1 MILSRKKVGIGTL
14 FACTL
19 LFVTLFPAVA
29 QETKSLSLD
38 EALNRALKTDPGI
51 RSSTFDLL
59 ASQARSKDAVFRMI
73 PSLAVSTGYTQLS
86 EEPAASPVNSGN
98 ATYDMI
104 INGLLKEFSGSPTN
118 SRDVRLDLQY
128 PIFAGFRLREAAEL
142 AKVQSLSKAD
152 ALELTQRALVF
163 EIKRAYWEAV
173 RATANVNSL
182 SKTLELENLTKE
194 EIRNLANQGMAT
206 AADQLAQDS
215 RSDQALLSLDEAKSL
230 QAMAFLSLASL
241 IGDRTAD
248 SAQSAV
254 SYTLTTEP
262 LASEPPQLKPGA
274 IDEDQLVSLALS
286 HRPEVRLAG
295 AALNGALH
303 AQKIAQ
309 ADYYPTVLL
318 TGTISYQDPDPRL
331 FPPQDKF
338 NLTWSA
344 GVRLRY
350 DIGGV
355 PGSVERNKAA
365 DADAEKARSDLER
378 QRNGIALDVRR
389 CTLSLNRA
397 RQSLN
402 LTKGMVAQSEEN
414 LRVTTAKYDN
424 GMVKKSDL
432 LQAQVALLR
441 SNFAVQNKM
450 IDVEIAQADLIRAA
464 ALEPILVV
472 PESVAVTKK

>member
-1 MILSRKKVGIGTL
+1 MIRLRNTAWTGI
-14 FACTL
+14 F
-19 LFVTLFPAVA
+19 FVLMFLWATLFPAVA
-29 QETKSLSLD
+29 QETKPLSLE
-38 EALNRALKTDPGI
+38 EALTGALKTDPGI
-51 RSSTFDLL
+51 RSSSFDLL
-59 ASQARSKDAVFRMI
+59 ASQARSKDAVYRMI

-86 EEPAASPVNSGN
+86 QEPTASPVSTGN
-98 ATYDMI
+98 TTYDMI
-104 INGLLKEFSGSPTN
+104 VNGLLKEFSGSPNN

-142 AKVQSLSKAD
+142 AKVQALSKAD

-194 EIRNLANQGMAT
+194 EIRNLADQGMAT

-215 RSDQALLSLDEAKSL
+215 RSDQALLSLDEAKAQ
-230 QAMAFLSLASL
+230 QAMAFLALSSL

-248 SAQSAV
+248 STQNST
-254 SYTLTTEP
+254 SYTLTTAP
-262 LASEPPQLKPGA
+262 LSSEAPQLKQGNLN
-274 IDEDQLVSLALS
+274 EDQLVAQALS

-295 AALNGALH
+295 TALNGALH
-303 AQKIAQ
+303 AQKMAQ

-318 TGTISYQDPDPRL
+318 TGAISYQDPDPRM

-389 CTLSLNRA
+389 CTLALNRA
-397 RQSLN
+397 RLSLN
-402 LTKGMVAQSEEN
+402 LTKGLVAQSEEN

-432 LQAQVALLR
+432 LQAQIALLR

-450 IDVEIAQADLIRAA
+450 IDVEIAQADLIRAT
-464 ALEPILVV
+464 ALEPVSQELQ
-472 PESVAVTKK
+472 